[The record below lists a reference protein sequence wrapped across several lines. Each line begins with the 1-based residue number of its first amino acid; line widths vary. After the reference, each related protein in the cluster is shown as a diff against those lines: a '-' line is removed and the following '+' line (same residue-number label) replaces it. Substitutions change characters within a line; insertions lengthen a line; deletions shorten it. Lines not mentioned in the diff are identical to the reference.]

1 MTDKD
6 GNLLWFGDYYGWG
19 KLKSKTKI
27 SGTAHQPF
35 RLQNQYAD
43 RETGLHYNFLRY
55 YEPDARRFMNQD
67 PIGLLGG
74 ENLYQFALNVQ
85 RWNDPKGL
93 AFER

>member
-55 YEPDARRFMNQD
+55 YEPDAGRFMNQD
-67 PIGLLGG
+67 SHGRLSPKQIKQALSQSYKYFKELG
-74 ENLYQFALNVQ
+74 AL
-85 RWNDPKGL
+85 
-93 AFER
+93 